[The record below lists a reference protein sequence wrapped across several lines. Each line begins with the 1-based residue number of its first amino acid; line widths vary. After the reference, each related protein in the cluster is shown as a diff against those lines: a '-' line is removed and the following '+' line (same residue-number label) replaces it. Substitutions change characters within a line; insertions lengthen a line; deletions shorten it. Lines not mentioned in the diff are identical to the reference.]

1 MNNNA
6 IAALDLG
13 DRYPFDAPDDWWH
26 GEFPY
31 PEPPIASDWA
41 HRAARGVLADLTDR
55 RRIKNGFD
63 DIDQDLRGEIVATLA
78 AIIRAAYD
86 ERGDAQS

>member
-1 MNNNA
+1 M
-6 IAALDLG
+6 IATQ
-13 DRYPFDAPDDWWH
+13 FDAPDDWWH

-31 PEPPIASDWA
+31 PEPPIASA
-41 HRAARGVLADLTDR
+41 LGAPGGAGYSLILTDR

-78 AIIRAAYD
+78 AIICAAYD